1 MKVYAIAGALAG
13 LYGLANWLL
22 RGGPKLPPD
31 TDDVI
36 DRVSRGDL
44 KQVVTGETGH
54 ADSRGVRIWYES
66 IPAEGP
72 EKGAV
77 LLNISM
83 GGNSLFWP
91 PGFIRDLTGAGYRV
105 IRYDQRGTGASD
117 WMANWDRK
125 HPYSLLD
132 MAADTIAVLDAL
144 QVEHAHLI
152 GLSLGGFVAQETG
165 IAHPDRVASL
175 TLMSSAADPTDANL
189 PWVRV
194 GPLLRSTLAGLPLL
208 RYRILGGEKNLVKEI
223 IAKTISANGYENL
236 NVEEMT
242 ELVLYDRRY
251 RRGINLRAILQHQVA
266 VAITRS
272 RYELL
277 PNIRVPVLVIHG
289 TADTFLPIEH
299 ARKIVD
305 LIPQA
310 QHLWLEGVKHQFPYP
325 NMPAVTQAVVSHLD
339 HAA

>member
-1 MKVYAIAGALAG
+1 MMYAVAGVLAG
-13 LYGLANWLL
+13 VAGLAAWFL
-22 RGGPKLPPD
+22 RGGPRLPRG
-31 TDDVI
+31 TAAII

-44 KQVVTGETGH
+44 AHVVAGETGY
-54 ADSRGVRIWYES
+54 AESSGVRIWYEA
-66 IPAEGP
+66 IPPEGP
-72 EKGAV
+72 EQGTV
-77 LLNISM
+77 LLSM
-83 GGNSLFWP
+83 ALAGDALFWP
-91 PGFIRDLTGAGYRV
+91 PSFIRALTAAGYRV